1 MAALPRIALLSA
13 NPEIIRALSDLLIEV
28 VANGGS
34 VSFMHPLSREVAE
47 AFWRDA
53 LARAATGGRV
63 VLGAWEGA
71 DLVGTVTLDLAT
83 PPNQPHRADVA
94 KLMVRV
100 RHRGRGIARG
110 LMLEAERIAIE
121 RGRTL
126 LVLDTAEDGGA
137 AGLYE
142 GLGYRRVGI
151 IPGYALKPHGG

>member
-28 VANGGS
+28 VANEGS

-47 AFWRDA
+47 AFWRDS
-53 LARAATGGRV
+53 LVRAATGGRV

-71 DLVGTVTLDLAT
+71 DLVGTVTLDLGT

-110 LMLEAERIAIE
+110 LMLEA
-121 RGRTL
+121 
-126 LVLDTAEDGGA
+126 
-137 AGLYE
+137 
-142 GLGYRRVGI
+142 
-151 IPGYALKPHGG
+151 